1 MNMNTSRIES
11 KFNGLLVATMM
22 AIVVCAGVDAV
33 SDEFATKTGAPFKT
47 IAAASTAD
55 AAPVLVAIATAR

>member
-22 AIVVCAGVDAV
+22 AIVVCAGTNAV
-33 SDEFATKTGAPFKT
+33 SDEFTTKSGAPFKT
-47 IAAASTAD
+47 IAATPTTY
-55 AAPVLVAIATAR
+55 AAPVLVAVAAPR